1 MNRKKAVFLDR
12 DGTICEEKNYLSDPD
27 ELELFSF
34 AAEAIKLFRE
44 SGYLVIII
52 TNQSGIGR
60 GYFNEDDLDRISQ
73 KMFDQLDSE
82 GARIDAIYY
91 CPHAPEDNCD
101 CRKPKTK
108 MIKNACKDFPID
120 LANSWIIGDKAIDI
134 QTGINAGTKSA
145 LVLTGYGKSEIDK
158 CRDTTNLI
166 AEDLLDA
173 ALKIT
178 AK

>member
-1 MNRKKAVFLDR
+1 MSSKKAIFLDR
-12 DGTICEEKNYLSDPD
+12 DGTICEESNYLSNPD
-27 ELELFSF
+27 DLEIFPY
-34 AAEAIKLFRE
+34 AAEAIRLLNDAGF
-44 SGYLVIII
+44 LVVII

-73 KMFDQLDSE
+73 KMFDQLDSG

-108 MIKNACKDFPID
+108 MIENACKDFPID

-158 CRDTTNLI
+158 CNDTANLT